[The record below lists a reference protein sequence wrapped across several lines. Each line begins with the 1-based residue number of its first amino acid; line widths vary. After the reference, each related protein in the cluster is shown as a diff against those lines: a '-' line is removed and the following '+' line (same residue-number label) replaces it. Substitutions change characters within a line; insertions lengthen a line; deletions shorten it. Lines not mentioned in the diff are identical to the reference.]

1 MSTPFDLHVLS
12 TPPAFIL
19 SQDQTL
25 NKMVSKERLRSSN
38 HLIEAQF
45 IASKKLNQEPSS
57 SSLRLLRRTSRPFWC
72 FVFLSRCLIYKV
84 HAPVSFSADV
94 LFILALTL
102 SLVKNFFQTFLRFFS
117 LSAVLFVLFK
127 QVPASRRELIQFT
140 TLSLICQALFSARF
154 RKSVRLPPGLF
165 HLLSCFFMPSV
176 RRSVRIP
183 AFLLFVNPFFKILFF
198 FLKKGVNL
206 SMCVSLALSL
216 LAAPGI
222 FDMADHPLAI
232 QLRMGD
238 KAVRAIHKHPA
249 PHP

>member
-102 SLVKNFFQTFLRFFS
+102 SLVKNFFQTFPRFFS
-117 LSAVLFVLFK
+117 LMAVLFVLFQAGSRLSARTHLVLPRPHSFVK
-127 QVPASRRELIQFT
+127 HFFQPASESPSGFHPV
-140 TLSLICQALFSARF
+140 SSVHFPVFSC
-154 RKSVRLPPGLF
+154 PP
-165 HLLSCFFMPSV
+165 
-176 RRSVRIP
+176 
-183 AFLLFVNPFFKILFF
+183 
-198 FLKKGVNL
+198 
-206 SMCVSLALSL
+206 
-216 LAAPGI
+216 
-222 FDMADHPLAI
+222 
-232 QLRMGD
+232 
-238 KAVRAIHKHPA
+238 
-249 PHP
+249 

>member
-45 IASKKLNQEPSS
+45 IASKKFIQEPSS

-102 SLVKNFFQTFLRFFS
+102 SLVKNFFQTFSEVFQPHGRSFCSFQAGSRLSARTHLVYHALTHLSSTFFS
-117 LSAVLFVLFK
+117 PLPKVR
-127 QVPASRRELIQFT
+127 PASAR
-140 TLSLICQALFSARF
+140 SL
-154 RKSVRLPPGLF
+154 
-165 HLLSCFFMPSV
+165 PS
-176 RRSVRIP
+176 
-183 AFLLFVNPFFKILFF
+183 AFLFFHALRE
-198 FLKKGVNL
+198 
-206 SMCVSLALSL
+206 ALS
-216 LAAPGI
+216 
-222 FDMADHPLAI
+222 
-232 QLRMGD
+232 
-238 KAVRAIHKHPA
+238 
-249 PHP
+249 

>member
-117 LSAVLFVLFK
+117 LTAVLFVLFK
-127 QVPASRRELIQFT
+127 QVPASRRELIYFT
-140 TLSLICQALFSARF
+140 TPSLICQALFSARF

-165 HLLSCFFMPSV
+165 RLLSCFFMPSV

-183 AFLLFVNPFFKILFF
+183 AFLLFVNTFFPFFALFF
-198 FLKKGVNL
+198 
-206 SMCVSLALSL
+206 CPAI
-216 LAAPGI
+216 PG
-222 FDMADHPLAI
+222 
-232 QLRMGD
+232 
-238 KAVRAIHKHPA
+238 
-249 PHP
+249 

>member
-1 MSTPFDLHVLS
+1 
-12 TPPAFIL
+12 FIL

-45 IASKKLNQEPSS
+45 IASKKSIQEPSS

-117 LSAVLFVLFK
+117 LTAVLFVLFK
-127 QVPASRRELIQFT
+127 QIPASRRELI
-140 TLSLICQALFSARF
+140 
-154 RKSVRLPPGLF
+154 
-165 HLLSCFFMPSV
+165 
-176 RRSVRIP
+176 
-183 AFLLFVNPFFKILFF
+183 
-198 FLKKGVNL
+198 
-206 SMCVSLALSL
+206 
-216 LAAPGI
+216 
-222 FDMADHPLAI
+222 
-232 QLRMGD
+232 
-238 KAVRAIHKHPA
+238 
-249 PHP
+249 

>member
-102 SLVKNFFQTFLRFFS
+102 SLVKNFFQTFLRFSASWPFFLFFSSKFPPLGANSFS
-117 LSAVLFVLFK
+117 LPRSHSFVKHFF
-127 QVPASRRELIQFT
+127 QPASESPSGFRPVSSVCFPV
-140 TLSLICQALFSARF
+140 FSC
-154 RKSVRLPPGLF
+154 PP
-165 HLLSCFFMPSV
+165 
-176 RRSVRIP
+176 
-183 AFLLFVNPFFKILFF
+183 
-198 FLKKGVNL
+198 
-206 SMCVSLALSL
+206 
-216 LAAPGI
+216 
-222 FDMADHPLAI
+222 
-232 QLRMGD
+232 
-238 KAVRAIHKHPA
+238 
-249 PHP
+249 

>member
-45 IASKKLNQEPSS
+45 IASKKSIQEPSS

-102 SLVKNFFQTFLRFFS
+102 SLVKNFFQVFNLFPFSQTPRRAAPYFARRLSRRLAYCSTSCSLCQELFSGIFRPVFVHSFRTLIQKYLRCCP
-117 LSAVLFVLFK
+117 VTC
-127 QVPASRRELIQFT
+127 PASAQ
-140 TLSLICQALFSARF
+140 LS
-154 RKSVRLPPGLF
+154 
-165 HLLSCFFMPSV
+165 
-176 RRSVRIP
+176 
-183 AFLLFVNPFFKILFF
+183 
-198 FLKKGVNL
+198 
-206 SMCVSLALSL
+206 
-216 LAAPGI
+216 
-222 FDMADHPLAI
+222 
-232 QLRMGD
+232 
-238 KAVRAIHKHPA
+238 
-249 PHP
+249 